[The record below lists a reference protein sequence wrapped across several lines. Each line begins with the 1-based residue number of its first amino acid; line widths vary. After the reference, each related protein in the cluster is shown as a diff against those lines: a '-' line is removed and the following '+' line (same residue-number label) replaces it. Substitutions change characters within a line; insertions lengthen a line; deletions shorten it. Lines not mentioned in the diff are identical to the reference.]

1 MVRTVDDQRFTP
13 FTGMARSGAKFTIA
27 VMHAV
32 IHHTLFFR
40 TDQERRRVIIAY
52 ARQHLLTGMNTFP
65 HPVRWGRRPADA
77 VHRHKNAGCGDNAA
91 GCGLTR

>member
-40 TDQERRRVIIAY
+40 LDQERRRVIIAY
-52 ARQHLLTGMNTFP
+52 ACQHLFTGMNTFP
-65 HPVRWGRRPADA
+65 HPVPGGAADPQTRFIGIKRRL
-77 VHRHKNAGCGDNAA
+77 R
-91 GCGLTR
+91 R

>member
-13 FTGMARSGAKFTIA
+13 FTGMARRGAKFTIA

-40 TDQERRRVIIAY
+40 LDQERRRVIIAY

-65 HPVRWGRRPADA
+65 HPVPGGAADPQTRFIGIKTQ
-77 VHRHKNAGCGDNAA
+77 VAA
-91 GCGLTR
+91 ITLPTVG